1 MTPSVVGL
9 VLCAAVLH
17 AAWNAMLR
25 GGKDRLQAMTVMSF
39 ATTAVALPVAAV
51 LPVPDPA
58 SWPYIGLSTALQIGY
73 SHFLVR
79 AYRDGE
85 FGQVY
90 PIARGAAPL
99 LVTLGAAVLTGEVPS
114 QLSLV
119 GVVLVS
125 LGIVSLARARRT
137 ASPAA
142 IAAALATGCSI
153 ASYTVSDG
161 IGSRLSGH
169 ALAYSA
175 WMFVLYGIAMPL
187 TTLAVRGR
195 IKFRPLDRETLSAA
209 AGGIVSLTAYT
220 AIIWAVSLNPMGPVS
235 ALRETSV
242 VFAAVIGR
250 LFLNETLSA
259 SRLLACLVIAV
270 GAICLSWV

>member
-1 MTPSVVGL
+1 MTPSVVAL

-25 GGKDRLQAMTVMSF
+25 GGSDRLWAMTVMSF
-39 ATTAVALPVAAV
+39 ATTAIAIPVAAL
-51 LPVPDPA
+51 LPLPNPG
-58 SWPYIGLSTALQIGY
+58 SWPYIGLSTALQLGY

-79 AYRDGE
+79 AYRDGD

-90 PIARGAAPL
+90 PIARGVAPL
-99 LVTLGAAVLTGEVPS
+99 LVTLGAAVFAGE
-114 QLSLV
+114 QLGRVSLI
-119 GVVLVS
+119 GIALVS
-125 LGIVSLARARRT
+125 LGIVSLARARSK
-137 ASPAA
+137 ASPAS

-161 IGSRLSGH
+161 IGSRLSGDP
-169 ALAYSA
+169 LAYAA
-175 WMFVLYGIAMPL
+175 WIFVLYGIAMPL

-195 IKFRPLDRETLSAA
+195 MTIRLRDPETLKAA
-209 AGGIVSLTAYT
+209 SGGIISLMAYS
-220 AIIWAVSLNPMGPVS
+220 AVVWAVSLSPMGPVS

-250 LFLNETLSA
+250 AFLNEALTA
-259 SRLLACLVIAV
+259 SRLGACLVIAI
-270 GAICLSWV
+270 GAICLS